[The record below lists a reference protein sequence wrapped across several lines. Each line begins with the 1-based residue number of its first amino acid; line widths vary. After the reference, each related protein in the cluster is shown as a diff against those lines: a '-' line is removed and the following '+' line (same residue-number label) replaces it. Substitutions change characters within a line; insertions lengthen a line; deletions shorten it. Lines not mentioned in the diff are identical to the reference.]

1 VRRLAALV
9 AACAALFAAAPAAAH
24 VDVLPVRV
32 EVERATEFT
41 VRVPTERELPTTAVR
56 VDFPDEITVY
66 AFAPPPPGWTM
77 RERTSPDGR
86 TVGVVYRG
94 GEIPVG
100 GYLDFTFLGTPFETG
115 ATVWRAFQTYA
126 DGKVKPWTADP
137 EPEDAISPE
146 TGPTE
151 PGPAAAV
158 EVVAKGALAAPAAGA
173 PAAPTAAAQATS
185 SDAAVWLALIAI
197 LVAVAAF
204 LAAGYLWTTRPM
216 KLPEDP
222 PGGSG

>member
-1 VRRLAALV
+1 VRRVAVLAALCGV
-9 AACAALFAAAPAAAH
+9 LIGAVPAAAH

-32 EVERATEFT
+32 EAERPSEFT

-56 VDFPDEITVY
+56 VDFPDEVTVY

-100 GYLDFTFLGTPFETG
+100 GYLDFTFLGTPFEAG
-115 ATVWRAFQTYA
+115 PTVWRAYQTYA

-158 EVVAKGALAAPAAGA
+158 EVVAKGALATAAAGA
-173 PAAPTAAAQATS
+173 PAAPVATEVTS
-185 SDAAVWLALIAI
+185 SDAAIWLALIAI
-197 LVAVAAF
+197 VVAAAAF
-204 LAAGYLWTTRPM
+204 LAAGFLWTTRPM